1 MSLRVA
7 RRKPIN
13 AECTSYIEKGY
24 SVIHKGLYV
33 KGRVFDKN
41 KLPFLLHI
49 FSSEFHRAKLRV
61 SSSEIFL
68 VEGYLGSLN

>member
-49 FSSEFHRAKLRV
+49 FSFFHFLTSSNTGPKHHFAK
-61 SSSEIFL
+61 
-68 VEGYLGSLN
+68 EGKIS